1 MNSPE
6 RIFLDTNIYIIGTQA
21 PESDEGKILQ
31 AIGYNGGENKIIT
44 STIILSP
51 ELIDQIRRV
60 AKYLWG
66 KDRSGFVLSRVFKYL
81 NLSYITPNQ
90 DWQLQSQQLRQ
101 TKQIPLE
108 DIEIF
113 LSAKYG
119 GANCF
124 VSGNRT
130 LIQAIADFECLTAE
144 NFVKRYL

>member
-90 DWQLQSQQLRQ
+90 DWQLQSQQKRQ
-101 TKQIPLE
+101 TKQIHLE

-113 LSAKYG
+113 LRSKY
-119 GANCF
+119 
-124 VSGNRT
+124 V
-130 LIQAIADFECLTAE
+130 
-144 NFVKRYL
+144 